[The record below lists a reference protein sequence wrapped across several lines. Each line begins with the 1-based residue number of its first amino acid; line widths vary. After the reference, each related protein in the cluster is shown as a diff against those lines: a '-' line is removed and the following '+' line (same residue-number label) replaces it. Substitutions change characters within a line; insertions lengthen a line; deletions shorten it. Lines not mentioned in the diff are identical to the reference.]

1 MENGIRIIE
10 VKTKKQQKEFIEFP
24 LRLYKGNPFFVPPL
38 YGDEKKL
45 FTDKNTYNLI
55 ANPVYENDRKN
66 VGRIQKESNE
76 LFKLLQEN
84 PKEFEEWLEDLLK

>member
-45 FTDKNTYNLI
+45 FTDKNTYNLTCKSVFFI
-55 ANPVYENDRKN
+55 AENN
-66 VGRIQKESNE
+66 GETVGRIQGIIQNQYN
-76 LFKLLQEN
+76 LFSKVCY
-84 PKEFEEWLEDLLK
+84 DIY